1 MVTEERRNIQTTA
14 DKKKRSLKEN
24 NEDFYTLA
32 LINDQLAPEIQALIK
47 NSVQKKLGPKK
58 LLIPKKSEHLSYVKN
73 YKFKVLIIDE
83 NIASLDEVMNIALY
97 LKKKMFNEGAPI
109 LFLTKDPDKLIA
121 KYKEVLLPF
130 TEQDEFFHI
139 GEEDLEVLAS
149 RITNFLDTSLLRRRS
164 LRIPLDIMAGFRT
177 VNQLEYTPIKI
188 LNISLHGA
196 LILFFENKTIK
207 AGTQVLIQ
215 MPVSGLLPAKFGEI
229 LRLSAKIRRV
239 KIDGQHAGVS
249 WENSSEEQFIK
260 LTKFILSC
268 SRRNLEFGS

>member
-1 MVTEERRNIQTTA
+1 MVTRDGGGVNNTKDE
-14 DKKKRSLKEN
+14 KKSSFKKN
-24 NEDFYTLA
+24 KDDFYTLA
-32 LINDQLAPEIQALIK
+32 LINDQLDPEIQALIK
-47 NSVQKKLGPKK
+47 NSVHEKLGPKK
-58 LLIPKKSEHLSYVKN
+58 LVIPKKAEHLSYVKN

-97 LKKKMFNEGAPI
+97 LKKKMFYEGAPI
-109 LFLTKDPDKLIA
+109 LFLTKDPDKLID

-130 TEQDEFFHI
+130 TEQDDFFHL
-139 GEEDLEVLAS
+139 GEENLEVLAS

-177 VNQLEYTPIKI
+177 VNQLEYTPVKL

-196 LILFFENKTIK
+196 LILFFEGKIIK
-207 AGTQVLIQ
+207 VGTQVLIQ
-215 MPVSGLLPAKFGEI
+215 LPISGLLPAKFGEI
-229 LRLSAKIRRV
+229 MRLSAKVRRV

-268 SRRNLEFGS
+268 SRRNLEFGK